1 MALPRCKKHE
11 SVFLKQDI
19 AALPPAPTS
28 LDAMNAIVEFFLSSP
43 RWNFQPNQ
51 PNCELWKE
59 LVAAKGNPFEYKGK
73 AWTVDKLKAPLDIS
87 ASKETQLNP
96 MWKNRRQLHAKLY
109 VRRRYQKPGG
119 IKIYT
124 VPSKEREL
132 QPDEDMKFLF
142 GNKITFT
149 SMEDSA
155 GNWWIKQEQQIF
167 TGDMFYLGYVDI
179 KKSESVKLLQDIAAL
194 PPSSTSLDAM
204 NAVVEFFLSSSRWNF
219 QRDRTN
225 CDLWKELVK
234 AKRNPSA
241 YEGVWRVD
249 KLLEESTSGDP
260 VTPHSLEAA
269 PMERIQDPTLEGKQ
283 RDHQSPATAPM
294 GHPANPTF
302 DELFDDLRHSGTY
315 KNHDNGQDEES

>member
-1 MALPRCKKHE
+1 
-11 SVFLKQDI
+11 
-19 AALPPAPTS
+19 
-28 LDAMNAIVEFFLSSP
+28 
-43 RWNFQPNQ
+43 
-51 PNCELWKE
+51 
-59 LVAAKGNPFEYKGK
+59 
-73 AWTVDKLKAPLDIS
+73 
-87 ASKETQLNP
+87 
-96 MWKNRRQLHAKLY
+96 
-109 VRRRYQKPGG
+109 
-119 IKIYT
+119 
-124 VPSKEREL
+124 
-132 QPDEDMKFLF
+132 MKFLF
-142 GNKITFT
+142 GDKITFT
-149 SMEDSA
+149 SVEGSA
-155 GNWWIKQEQQIF
+155 GNWWIKQEQKIF
-167 TGDMFYLGYVDI
+167 TGDMLYLGYVDI

-225 CDLWKELVK
+225 CNLWKELVK

-241 YEGVWRVD
+241 YEGVWKVD

-269 PMERIQDPTLEGKQ
+269 PMERIQNPTLEGKQ

-315 KNHDNGQDEES
+315 KNHDNGQDEMIKRAHEESVDDFFLIVPYYLNKVVRTKLGGTVSKPRPAEVSEVRYVFAPKYANSEKDSHVEAKNRSKFAKKSSKNRRQHFRCEFQRKK